1 MTKSTDVFHPLL
13 CSTWLAMARAPEG
26 GELPPI
32 AGSHVC
38 LAYATQCT
46 HVRSKETL
54 ASLFSSTRKM
64 ATTQSN
70 TESTYTAITYIGCRG
85 PIALS
90 KTTFK
95 VFKSRCPVRAIV
107 FIEGFEDAGYPIDS
121 LHKAIAKRD
130 TEATPKPSTN
140 CFANLGKKKKA
151 KSMANPPMIFF
162 SEPTTNVEIRLY
174 VTDKDEEKL
183 LAQTKVPLS
192 CLDGDVKVSWTSP
205 ELLGSLKEDPVMTF
219 KRTTH
224 SEFDSK
230 LTSIGDLP
238 PINSIFL
245 ATFANLKRF
254 IGVGKAL
261 SELTTPAGKVII
273 GLVEAI
279 ALECDGYVKRRESVT
294 GLLQTVGDACM
305 LVADWDNRKLYQ
317 HRPNQTK
324 VYQYVFPAVYRCLYF
339 VASLSPTKIAANLH
353 DLEGEIKRLQGQLGT
368 IMQRLEHS
376 RDLDMQ
382 EMLCDILHIVTKIED
397 NLFVNSLP
405 HADDAGLDPSKS
417 CADGTREAI
426 LTHIQKW
433 VILPGA
439 QRALLL
445 YGVAGKGK
453 SAIIHTVSRAL
464 GNVEK
469 QQSSLANVA
478 FFAFNRSVA
487 NRSIDKL
494 LLTWAWGLASRDPH
508 YLRYLRTLDMEH
520 VKGSPLDNQVKAL
533 LIEGLKHADS
543 HRPIV
548 FVIDA
553 LDECLELRPLLN
565 LLDQIFSSSSDL
577 PQNCRFLFTCRPN
590 ADILVGLDRSSL
602 IERISLDDEQ
612 WLTVKD
618 IHIFVHEKL
627 GKWPDVAH
635 LVNRVTDVAEGLF
648 QCAALLCAELT
659 GPQVSR
665 ERFIRKLEVG
675 DFNTLYGTYEQVLE
689 AYIDP
694 QNELRLKAFKHLM
707 ASIFLVRSPQH
718 RDTLLPLAAATLSR
732 ERQSAS
738 KPCGQ
743 WSALQS
749 GEERSAL
756 ESILP
761 LLGSLLSGSTF
772 DANEVAVLP
781 LHTSFRDFLVE
792 PVKVPKGPDFSV
804 DIGPRHQ
811 ELLALACLDITN
823 AQLRFNMC
831 GFDTSYA
838 LNSEIDGFQERAK
851 KLDPELKYACQCAA
865 YHLDK
870 SLGQLDEQVTPTDT
884 QKSRAEEL
892 NHLRTALSFFLKN
905 RFLYWLEIHSYMKSW
920 QDGPGGMLPCFQKWA
935 SLHLPGELVSILAD
949 FIKFEKRFR
958 NGYMLSAPQLYYSGL
973 TFSPEASKVRQLYE
987 TQFCIPITVTN
998 GREKIWPPTEPLVIH
1013 AQGQV
1018 TSVAFSPDG
1027 AKIVSGSCDK
1037 TIRIWDAATGQQVGD
1052 ALTGH
1057 EDEVTSVAFS
1067 PDGAQIVSG
1076 SCDKTIRIWDAA
1088 TGQQVGDALTGHED
1102 EVTSVAFLPDGAQ
1115 IVSGSWDKT
1124 IRIWNAATGQQV
1136 GDALTG
1142 HEYWVTSVAFSPDGA
1157 KIVSGSCDK
1166 TIRIWDAATGQQVG
1180 DALTGHEYWVTS
1192 VAFSPDGA
1200 QIVSGSYDNT
1210 IRIWDAATGQ
1220 QVGDVLTGHDHGVIS
1235 IAISPGGTKIM
1246 SGAYDK
1252 TIRIWDAATG
1262 QQVGDALTGYES
1274 RVTSVAFSPDG
1285 AQIVSGSY
1293 DNTIRIWDVATGQQ
1307 VGNALTGHES
1317 RVTSVAFSP
1326 EGMKIV
1332 SGSYDKTIRIWDAAT
1347 GQQVGD
1353 ALTGHE
1359 SRVTS
1364 VAFSPDG
1371 AQIVSGSYDNTIRI
1385 WDAATGQQVGDVL
1398 TGHDHGVISVAFSP
1412 GGTKIVSGAYDKTIR
1427 IWDAATGQQV
1437 GDALTGHEH
1446 LVSSV
1451 AFSPDGAQIVSGS
1464 YDKTIRIWDVATG
1477 QQVGDVLTGHEDEVT
1492 SVAFSPDGAQ
1502 IVSGSYDN
1510 TIRIWDAATRRQLQ
1524 DAAASSATGS
1534 SNTAKGHGSYVH
1546 ANDAL
1551 YKQRCP
1557 PPRLFFRRGEWLYH
1571 AGNQGS
1577 RAARI
1582 LWIPPVFRNHIIV
1595 LYPCLMVMS
1604 TRKRIFLDIQ
1614 DIAVGPRWKDIKK
1627 AQAISS

>member
-1 MTKSTDVFHPLL
+1 
-13 CSTWLAMARAPEG
+13 
-26 GELPPI
+26 
-32 AGSHVC
+32 
-38 LAYATQCT
+38 
-46 HVRSKETL
+46 
-54 ASLFSSTRKM
+54 M
-64 ATTQSN
+64 ATTQSD
-70 TESTYTAITYIGCRG
+70 TEFPYTAITYIGCRG
-85 PIALS
+85 LIALS
-90 KTTFK
+90 KTTFG
-95 VFKSRCPVRAIV
+95 VFKSQCPVRAIV

-130 TEATPKPSTN
+130 TEATPRPSTN
-140 CFANLGKKKKA
+140 RFANLVKKKKE
-151 KSMANPPMIFF
+151 KSIANPPMIFF
-162 SEPTTNVEIRLY
+162 SKPTTNVEIRLY
-174 VTDKDEEKL
+174 VTDKDEGKL

-192 CLDGDVKVSWTSP
+192 SLDGDVKVSWTSP
-205 ELLGSLKEDPVMTF
+205 KLLGSLKEDPVMTF

-224 SEFDSK
+224 SEFDFK
-230 LTSIGDLP
+230 FTSIGDLP

-245 ATFANLKRF
+245 ATFASLKRF

-261 SELTTPAGKVII
+261 SQLTTPVGKAIV

-294 GLLQTVGDACM
+294 GLLQAVGDACM
-305 LVADWDNRKLYQ
+305 LVADWDNRKLDQ
-317 HRPNQTK
+317 HRPNQTR

-339 VASLSPTKIAANLH
+339 VALLSPTKIAANLH
-353 DLEGEIKRLQGQLGT
+353 DLEGEIKKLQGQLGT

-469 QQSSLANVA
+469 QQSSLANVS

-520 VKGSPLDNQVKAL
+520 VKGSLLDNQVKAL

-553 LDECLELRPLLN
+553 LDECLESRPLLN
-565 LLDQIFSSSSDL
+565 LLDKIISSSSDL

-590 ADILVGLDRSSL
+590 ADILAKLNCTSHIVQ
-602 IERISLDDEQ
+602 ISLDDEQ
-612 WLTVKD
+612 WLTVED
-618 IHIFVHEKL
+618 IRIFVHEKL
-627 GKWPDVAH
+627 GDWSDVVN

-648 QCAALLCAELT
+648 QCAALLCAELM

-665 ERFIRKLEVG
+665 ERLIRKLEVG

-738 KPCGQ
+738 VPCGR

-761 LLGSLLSGSTF
+761 SLGSLLSGSTF
-772 DANEVAVLP
+772 DANEVPVLP

-838 LNSEIDGFQERAK
+838 LNSEINGFQERAE
-851 KLDPELKYACQCAA
+851 KLDPELKYACRCAA

-870 SLGQLDEQVTPTDT
+870 SLGNLNEQVTPTDT
-884 QKSRAEEL
+884 QKSRAGEL
-892 NHLRTALSFFLKN
+892 NHLRIALSFFLKK

-920 QDGPGGMLPCFQKWA
+920 QDGPGGMLPCFQNWA
-935 SLHLPGELVSILAD
+935 SLHSPGELVSILAD

-987 TQFCIPITVTN
+987 DQFCIPITVTN
-998 GREKIWPPTEPLVIH
+998 GHEKLWPPTEPLVIH
-1013 AQGQV
+1013 AQG
-1018 TSVAFSPDG
+1018 
-1027 AKIVSGSCDK
+1027 
-1037 TIRIWDAATGQQVGD
+1037 
-1052 ALTGH
+1052 
-1057 EDEVTSVAFS
+1057 
-1067 PDGAQIVSG
+1067 
-1076 SCDKTIRIWDAA
+1076 
-1088 TGQQVGDALTGHED
+1088 
-1102 EVTSVAFLPDGAQ
+1102 
-1115 IVSGSWDKT
+1115 
-1124 IRIWNAATGQQV
+1124 
-1136 GDALTG
+1136 
-1142 HEYWVTSVAFSPDGA
+1142 WVTSVAFSP
-1157 KIVSGSCDK
+1157 SG
-1166 TIRIWDAATGQQVG
+1166 T
-1180 DALTGHEYWVTS
+1180 
-1192 VAFSPDGA
+1192 
-1200 QIVSGSYDNT
+1200 
-1210 IRIWDAATGQ
+1210 
-1220 QVGDVLTGHDHGVIS
+1220 
-1235 IAISPGGTKIM
+1235 
-1246 SGAYDK
+1246 
-1252 TIRIWDAATG
+1252 
-1262 QQVGDALTGYES
+1262 
-1274 RVTSVAFSPDG
+1274 
-1285 AQIVSGSY
+1285 
-1293 DNTIRIWDVATGQQ
+1293 
-1307 VGNALTGHES
+1307 
-1317 RVTSVAFSP
+1317 
-1326 EGMKIV
+1326 KIV

-1359 SRVTS
+1359 DCVTSVAFSPDGAQIASGSYDKTIRIWDAAKGQQVGDALTGHEHWVNS

-1371 AQIVSGSYDNTIRI
+1371 AQIVSGSSDE
-1385 WDAATGQQVGDVL
+1385 
-1398 TGHDHGVISVAFSP
+1398 
-1412 GGTKIVSGAYDKTIR
+1412 TIR

-1446 LVSSV
+1446 WVNSV

-1464 YDKTIRIWDVATG
+1464 SDETIRIWDAATG
-1477 QQVGDVLTGHEDEVT
+1477 QQVGDALTGHEHGVNSVAFSPDGTKIVSGSSDETIRIWDAATGQQVGDALTGHEHGVNSVAFSPDGTKIVSGSSDETIRIWDAATGQQVGDALTGHEDCVT

-1502 IVSGSYDN
+1502 IASGSYDKTIRIWDAAKGQQVGDALTGHEHWVN
-1510 TIRIWDAATRRQLQ
+1510 SVAFSPDGTKIVSGSWDATIRIWDAATGQQVGNALTGHEDCVTSVAFSPDGTKIVSGSDDKTIRIWDAAKGQQVGDALTRHEALVTSVASSPDGAQIVSGSDDATIRIWDAATGQQLQ
-1524 DAAASSATGS
+1524 DAAASSATAS
-1534 SNTAKGHGSYVH
+1534 SNTAKGHGNH
-1546 ANDAL
+1546 MLANDAL
-1551 YKQRCP
+1551 YKSRSP
-1557 PPRLFFRRGEWLYH
+1557 PPRLFFRRGEWIYH

-1577 RAARI
+1577 SDARI
-1582 LWIPPVFRNHIIV
+1582 LWIPPVFRNYIIM
-1595 LYPCLMVMS
+1595 LYPCLMAIS
-1604 TRKRIFLDIQ
+1604 TRKPIFLDIQ
-1614 DIAVGPRWKDIKK
+1614 DIAVGPRLKDIKN
-1627 AQAISS
+1627 AQDISY

>member
-1 MTKSTDVFHPLL
+1 
-13 CSTWLAMARAPEG
+13 
-26 GELPPI
+26 
-32 AGSHVC
+32 
-38 LAYATQCT
+38 
-46 HVRSKETL
+46 
-54 ASLFSSTRKM
+54 M
-64 ATTQSN
+64 ATTQSD

-353 DLEGEIKRLQGQLGT
+353 DLEGEIKKLQGQLGT
-368 IMQRLEHS
+368 IMQRLEHN

-382 EMLCDILHIVTKIED
+382 EMLCDILHIVTK
-397 NLFVNSLP
+397 
-405 HADDAGLDPSKS
+405 
-417 CADGTREAI
+417 
-426 LTHIQKW
+426 
-433 VILPGA
+433 
-439 QRALLL
+439 
-445 YGVAGKGK
+445 
-453 SAIIHTVSRAL
+453 
-464 GNVEK
+464 
-469 QQSSLANVA
+469 
-478 FFAFNRSVA
+478 
-487 NRSIDKL
+487 
-494 LLTWAWGLASRDPH
+494 
-508 YLRYLRTLDMEH
+508 
-520 VKGSPLDNQVKAL
+520 
-533 LIEGLKHADS
+533 
-543 HRPIV
+543 
-548 FVIDA
+548 
-553 LDECLELRPLLN
+553 
-565 LLDQIFSSSSDL
+565 
-577 PQNCRFLFTCRPN
+577 
-590 ADILVGLDRSSL
+590 

-659 GPQVSR
+659 GPQV
-665 ERFIRKLEVG
+665 
-675 DFNTLYGTYEQVLE
+675 LE

-718 RDTLLPLAAATLSR
+718 RNALLPLAAATLSR

-738 KPCGQ
+738 EPCGQ

-756 ESILP
+756 VSILP

-870 SLGQLDEQVTPTDT
+870 SLGQLDELLHEKLARWARRD
-884 QKSRAEEL
+884 A
-892 NHLRTALSFFLKN
+892 A
-905 RFLYWLEIHSYMKSW
+905 
-920 QDGPGGMLPCFQKWA
+920 MLPEV
-935 SLHLPGELVSILAD
+935 GIITLAW
-949 FIKFEKRFR
+949 RAR
-958 NGYMLSAPQLYYSGL
+958 LNPSGL
-973 TFSPEASKVRQLYE
+973 
-987 TQFCIPITVTN
+987 
-998 GREKIWPPTEPLVIH
+998 H
-1013 AQGQV
+1013 
-1018 TSVAFSPDG
+1018 
-1027 AKIVSGSCDK
+1027 
-1037 TIRIWDAATGQQVGD
+1037 
-1052 ALTGH
+1052 
-1057 EDEVTSVAFS
+1057 
-1067 PDGAQIVSG
+1067 QI
-1076 SCDKTIRIWDAA
+1076 
-1088 TGQQVGDALTGHED
+1088 
-1102 EVTSVAFLPDGAQ
+1102 
-1115 IVSGSWDKT
+1115 
-1124 IRIWNAATGQQV
+1124 
-1136 GDALTG
+1136 
-1142 HEYWVTSVAFSPDGA
+1142 
-1157 KIVSGSCDK
+1157 
-1166 TIRIWDAATGQQVG
+1166 
-1180 DALTGHEYWVTS
+1180 
-1192 VAFSPDGA
+1192 
-1200 QIVSGSYDNT
+1200 
-1210 IRIWDAATGQ
+1210 
-1220 QVGDVLTGHDHGVIS
+1220 
-1235 IAISPGGTKIM
+1235 
-1246 SGAYDK
+1246 
-1252 TIRIWDAATG
+1252 
-1262 QQVGDALTGYES
+1262 
-1274 RVTSVAFSPDG
+1274 
-1285 AQIVSGSY
+1285 
-1293 DNTIRIWDVATGQQ
+1293 
-1307 VGNALTGHES
+1307 
-1317 RVTSVAFSP
+1317 
-1326 EGMKIV
+1326 
-1332 SGSYDKTIRIWDAAT
+1332 
-1347 GQQVGD
+1347 
-1353 ALTGHE
+1353 
-1359 SRVTS
+1359 
-1364 VAFSPDG
+1364 
-1371 AQIVSGSYDNTIRI
+1371 
-1385 WDAATGQQVGDVL
+1385 
-1398 TGHDHGVISVAFSP
+1398 
-1412 GGTKIVSGAYDKTIR
+1412 
-1427 IWDAATGQQV
+1427 
-1437 GDALTGHEH
+1437 
-1446 LVSSV
+1446 
-1451 AFSPDGAQIVSGS
+1451 
-1464 YDKTIRIWDVATG
+1464 
-1477 QQVGDVLTGHEDEVT
+1477 
-1492 SVAFSPDGAQ
+1492 
-1502 IVSGSYDN
+1502 
-1510 TIRIWDAATRRQLQ
+1510 
-1524 DAAASSATGS
+1524 
-1534 SNTAKGHGSYVH
+1534 
-1546 ANDAL
+1546 
-1551 YKQRCP
+1551 
-1557 PPRLFFRRGEWLYH
+1557 
-1571 AGNQGS
+1571 
-1577 RAARI
+1577 
-1582 LWIPPVFRNHIIV
+1582 
-1595 LYPCLMVMS
+1595 
-1604 TRKRIFLDIQ
+1604 
-1614 DIAVGPRWKDIKK
+1614 
-1627 AQAISS
+1627 